1 MDQVCLPPVHL
12 QPTAEADLVPVVDLD
27 FGVLDGQ
34 PVQVR
39 VWVREFPEHAVDL
52 AGVQEPQEQVEL
64 QLVSLTLQLPLS
76 HEKTASPV

>member
-52 AGVQEPQEQVEL
+52 AGVQEPQEQVGGATYLSQFSSVYVSTVLL
-64 QLVSLTLQLPLS
+64 QL
-76 HEKTASPV
+76 